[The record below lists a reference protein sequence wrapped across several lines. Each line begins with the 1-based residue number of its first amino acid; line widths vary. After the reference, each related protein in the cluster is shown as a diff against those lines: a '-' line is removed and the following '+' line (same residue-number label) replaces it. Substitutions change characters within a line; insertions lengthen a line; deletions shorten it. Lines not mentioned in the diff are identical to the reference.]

1 MHHGYWILLTSLF
14 VCQPNYNATRH
25 RLKLRIIGTLVG
37 IAIGIPVLWFVP
49 SLEGQLVLLVITGV
63 LFFAFRNVQY
73 AHATMFI
80 TLLVLLCFNLLGEG
94 FEVALPRVI
103 DTLIGCAIAW
113 AANVVAFPKVFSQSQ
128 QFLAVDMIVKV
139 KGRVDADEKGVQIIA
154 DRIMPLKVN
163 YSQAKHVAI
172 HIYSQY
178 DTPENSEALKRLLT
192 NTAGSVP
199 TSLYLHR
206 QRKRI
211 NLPPNMCFDPSDESI
226 KAIEAI
232 LGDGSVEVQ

>member
-1 MHHGYWILLTSLF
+1 MLTSLF

-49 SLEGQLVLLVITGV
+49 SLEGRRAAGYYRRAL
-63 LFFAFRNVQY
+63 FAFRNVQY

-113 AANVVAFPKVFSQSQ
+113 AAVSYI
-128 QFLAVDMIVKV
+128 LA
-139 KGRVDADEKGVQIIA
+139 
-154 DRIMPLKVN
+154 
-163 YSQAKHVAI
+163 
-172 HIYSQY
+172 
-178 DTPENSEALKRLLT
+178 
-192 NTAGSVP
+192 
-199 TSLYLHR
+199 
-206 QRKRI
+206 
-211 NLPPNMCFDPSDESI
+211 
-226 KAIEAI
+226 
-232 LGDGSVEVQ
+232 